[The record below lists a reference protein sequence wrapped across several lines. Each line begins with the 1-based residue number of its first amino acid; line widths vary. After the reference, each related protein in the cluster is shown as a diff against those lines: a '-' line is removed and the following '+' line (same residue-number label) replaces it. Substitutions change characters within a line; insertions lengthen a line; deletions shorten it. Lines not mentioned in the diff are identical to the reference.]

1 MRSLRSLA
9 SLLLA
14 LVVTASSG
22 GALAAPPAKKKP
34 VAARTKGDKGDAS
47 KASKEGKGDASK
59 ASKGGKGDASKA
71 GKGGK
76 GDASKASKGKVSS
89 GKIQSIGAPNAGR
102 LQGAARLKGSKHL
115 KQREGAHSWALP
127 SMVNLLGRASVAVA
141 KKHKGAMM
149 LVGDLSGRTGGPL
162 DGHGSHQTGRDADV
176 AFYAMNSKGKPLPID
191 RFVAFDGT
199 GKARIIPG
207 TFFDDTRNWAL
218 VEALLKDEK
227 ANVRYLFISVPLKGR
242 LLAYA
247 MRKNVDKDFIV
258 RASTVMMS
266 PPDADVHDDHFHVRI
281 ACPESTKD
289 VCVEEAMV
297 RAGGGAGSGDA
308 TGGAIKGAGDDGAGA
323 GDKPAGDAPKPPADA
338 APAPTPKPAG
348 DAAS

>member
-14 LVVTASSG
+14 LALGASST
-22 GALAAPPAKKKP
+22 ATLAAPPKKKP
-34 VAARTKGDKGDAS
+34 VAARSKSDA
-47 KASKEGKGDASK
+47 G
-59 ASKGGKGDASKA
+59 KGGKADAGKGAKADA

-76 GDASKASKGKVSS
+76 GDAGKVAKPKASSNKT
-89 GKIQSIGAPNAGR
+89 QSIGAPNAGR
-102 LQGAARLKGSKHL
+102 LQGASRLKGSKQL

-127 SMVNLLGRASVAVA
+127 QMVNLLGRASTTVAQ
-141 KKHKGAMM
+141 KHKGASM

-176 AFYAMNSKGKPLPID
+176 AFYATNSKGKPLPIQH
-191 RFVAFDGT
+191 FVAFDGT
-199 GKARIIPG
+199 GKARIVPG

-218 VEALLKDEK
+218 VEALLKDQK
-227 ANVRYLFISVPLKGR
+227 ANVRYLFISTPLKGR

-247 MRKNVDKDFIV
+247 MRNNVDKDFIV

-281 ACPESTKD
+281 ACPESMKD
-289 VCVEEAMV
+289 VCLEEAMI
-297 RAGGGAGSGDA
+297 RACGGAGSGDA
-308 TGGAIKGAGDDGAGA
+308 AWSANLKSAGDGGAAA
-323 GDKPAGDAPKPPADA
+323 GDKPAVDA
-338 APAPTPKPAG
+338 PKPAG
-348 DAAS
+348 DAAAAPAPKPAGDASN